1 MSRKLPVNE
10 LKWVIDASSPD
21 KKLNKFI
28 KRIKIYEKDSDKEY
42 ILEVDV
48 DYPKDLNDLH
58 SDLPF

>member
-48 DYPKDLNDLH
+48 DHPKYLNDLH

>member
-48 DYPKDLNDLH
+48 DYPKDLNDLQ